1 MYKWLM
7 AIVVILMIGD
17 PGMSWLATVEE
28 MKDNIIAGMIAI
40 LAAPWVVS
48 QFDN

>member
-17 PGMSWLATVEE
+17 PSMSWLATVEE
-28 MKDNIIAGMIAI
+28 MKDNVIAGMIAI

>member
-17 PGMSWLATVEE
+17 PGMSWLVTVEE
-28 MKDNIIAGMIAI
+28 MRDNVIACMIAI